1 MDATHPLPS
10 ARAGGQ
16 PRRIGAARLQRL
28 LQHARILEQDPH
40 GIKVAQL
47 PSGSMLKLF
56 RRKRRVSSAAWRP
69 YSRRFVENARH
80 LQRLGIPTVE
90 IRCHLHCPEWARHVV
105 AYRPLPG
112 EVLRDRL
119 TAGAEV
125 DWRRLAGF
133 VAGLHDRGVYFRSL
147 HSGNVVCVSGDG
159 FGLIDIADMRVS
171 ARPLGTMR
179 RLRNLRPLLRDPQA
193 APLRE
198 QVVFGTFLEAY
209 LEAAACGAARARLLR
224 ALAWR
229 RWARFSRPRRQVG
242 GAAAHRAADDS
253 RH

>member
-80 LQRLGIPTVE
+80 LQRLGIPTVQ

-229 RWARFSRPRRQVG
+229 RWARFSRPRRQAVG
-242 GAAAHRAADDS
+242 QVARPAADDS
-253 RH
+253 RR

>member
-1 MDATHPLPS
+1 MDLTDHLPF
-10 ARAGGQ
+10 ARRTGR

-28 LQHARILEQDPH
+28 LQRARTLEQDPH

-47 PSGSMLKLF
+47 PSGSILKLF
-56 RRKRRVSSAAWRP
+56 RRKRRLSSAAWRP
-69 YSRRFVENARH
+69 YSRRFVDNARH

-90 IRCHLHCPEWARHVV
+90 IRCHLHCPECARHVV
-105 AYRPLPG
+105 AYRPLAG

-119 TAGAEV
+119 TAGVEV
-125 DWRRLAGF
+125 DWRRLAAF
-133 VAGLHDRGVYFRSL
+133 VARLHDRGVYFRSL
-147 HSGNVVCVSGDG
+147 HSGNVVCVPGGG

-171 ARPLGTMR
+171 ARPLGMLR

-198 QVVFGTFLEAY
+198 RVVFGTFLEAY
-209 LEAAACGAARARLLR
+209 VEAVALGAVRTRLLR
-224 ALAWR
+224 TLVWR
-229 RWARFSRPRRQVG
+229 RWARLSRPRRPAG
-242 GAAAHRAADDS
+242 GLAARPAAGDS